1 MHLLFTFA
9 DPLFQHYARFFE
21 IKFSIKDKDSP
32 SKVGK
37 SFFLR
42 RRERGEGGVNLKMKV
57 ILHSIL
63 LCFIMSYLL
72 VLRF

>member
-32 SKVGK
+32 PKVGK
-37 SFFLR
+37 SFFSSKE
-42 RRERGEGGVNLKMKV
+42 REGGGGVNLKMKV

-63 LCFIMSYLL
+63 SCFIMSYLL

>member
-32 SKVGK
+32 PKVGK
-37 SFFLR
+37 SFFSSKE
-42 RRERGEGGVNLKMKV
+42 RERGGGLISK
-57 ILHSIL
+57 
-63 LCFIMSYLL
+63 
-72 VLRF
+72 